1 MKETTMIVR
10 RVVESFLKR
19 IAYDFSSLQ
28 CNLPQD
34 ISQEIYQWG
43 RDNISDD
50 EVDSKEG
57 RQPVDDIHVTLKY
70 GLHNHDFTVARN
82 LLQNM
87 GPIDIELGSISI
99 FECDDYDV
107 VKIDVGSPDLHR
119 INKLISSSL
128 PVTDTHPEYI
138 PHVTVSYV
146 KKGVGQRLLGREDF
160 KGRKIRFDSV
170 MFSGHDNRRTSMP
183 LSLR

>member
-1 MKETTMIVR
+1 MIVR
-10 RVVESFLKR
+10 RVVESFLQR

-28 CNLPQD
+28 CNLPPD
-34 ISQEIYQWG
+34 VSREVFQWG
-43 RDNISDD
+43 KDNISDD
-50 EVDSKEG
+50 EIDPNEG

-70 GLHNHDFTVARN
+70 GLHNCDFTAARN
-82 LLQNM
+82 LLQNV
-87 GPIDIELGSISI
+87 GPIDIELGPISL

-107 VKIDVGSPDLHR
+107 VKIDVDSPDLHR
-119 INKLISSSL
+119 INNLISSSL

-146 KKGVGQRLLGREDF
+146 KKGAGQHLIGREDF
-160 KGRKIRFDSV
+160 KGRKICFDSV
-170 MFSGHDNRRTSMP
+170 LFSGHDNRRTSMP